1 MKLGRHELRASA
13 VLGCALVGLLLL
25 TIAIGLF
32 WTPYNP
38 IAIDLD
44 HTLAHP
50 SASHWLG
57 SDEYGRDELSRAM
70 LGARISVFIA
80 TEAATYVILLGTT
93 IGLLTGFL
101 RGWFDRIVMMFNDA
115 LLALPGILLALGLI
129 AVLGAGRESI
139 ILALT
144 LAYLPSTVRV
154 VRSAVMSVR
163 EREFIDA
170 STVAGDSTLYTMF
183 RHVLPNILPP
193 ILILGTSVFGWVVLS
208 ESALSFLGVG
218 VPPPAPS
225 WGNMLSSA
233 RPYVENASWLSIVPG
248 LCIAATLLGVNLLG
262 DAFRDWFDPR
272 RDS

>member
-1 MKLGRHELRASA
+1 MRVGRWHLRWSA
-13 VLGCALVGLLLL
+13 LIGCVLVGLLLL

-32 WTPYNP
+32 WLPYNP

-44 HTLAHP
+44 NTLAHP
-50 SASHWLG
+50 SARHWLG

-80 TEAATYVILLGTT
+80 AEATIFVILLGSTV
-93 IGLLTGFL
+93 GVLTGFL
-101 RGWFDRIVMMFNDA
+101 RGWFDRVVMMVNDA
-115 LLALPGILLALGLI
+115 LLALPGILMALGII
-129 AVLGAGRESI
+129 AVLGPGRESI

-144 LAYLPSTVRV
+144 LAYLPPVVRV

-163 EREFIDA
+163 EREFMDA
-170 STVAGDSTLYTMF
+170 STVAGDGALYTMF
-183 RHVLPNILPP
+183 RHVLPNVLPP

-233 RPYVENASWLSIVPG
+233 RPYVENASYLSIVPG
-248 LCIAATLLGVNLLG
+248 LCIAVTLLGVNLFG
-262 DAFRDWFDPR
+262 DAMRDWSDPR
-272 RDS
+272 KDS

>member
-1 MKLGRHELRASA
+1 MKMGRWHIRWSA
-13 VLGCALVGLLLL
+13 LLGCLLVGLLLL
-25 TIAIGLF
+25 TIVVGLF
-32 WTPYNP
+32 WMPYNP
-38 IAIDLD
+38 IAIDLNN
-44 HTLAHP
+44 TLAPP
-50 SASHWLG
+50 SARHWMG

-80 TEAATYVILLGTT
+80 TEATVFVILLGTT
-93 IGLLTGFL
+93 VGVLTGFA
-101 RGWFDRIVMMFNDA
+101 RGWFDRVVMMVNDA
-115 LLALPGILLALGLI
+115 LLALPGILLALALI
-129 AVLGAGRESI
+129 AALGPGRESI

-144 LAYLPSTVRV
+144 LAYLPSVVRV

-170 STVAGDSTLYTMF
+170 STVAGDGPLYTMV
-183 RHVLPNILPP
+183 RHVLPNVLPP

-233 RPYVENASWLSIVPG
+233 RPYVETSSYLSIVPG
-248 LCIAATLLGVNLLG
+248 LCIAVTLLGVNLFG
-262 DAFRDWFDPR
+262 DAMRDWFDPR
-272 RDS
+272 KD

>member
-1 MKLGRHELRASA
+1 MRIGRWQMRWSA
-13 VLGCALVGLLLL
+13 LLGCTLVGLLLL
-25 TIAIGLF
+25 TITVGLF
-32 WTPYNP
+32 WMPHNP

-80 TEAATYVILLGTT
+80 TETTIYVVLLGTT
-93 IGLLTGFL
+93 VGLLTGFL
-101 RGWFDRIVMMFNDA
+101 RGWFDRIVMMVNDA

-129 AVLGAGRESI
+129 AVLGPGRESI
-139 ILALT
+139 ILTLT
-144 LAYLPSTVRV
+144 LAYLPSVARV

-233 RPYVENASWLSIVPG
+233 RPYVENASGLSVVPG
-248 LCIAATLLGVNLLG
+248 LCIAMTLLGVNLLG
-262 DAFRDWFDPR
+262 DAMRDWFDPR

>member
-1 MKLGRHELRASA
+1 MRPRRWHIRWSA
-13 VLGCALVGLLLL
+13 LLGCILVGLLVV
-25 TIAIGLF
+25 TIAVGLF
-32 WTPYNP
+32 WMPFNP

-50 SASHWLG
+50 SATHWLG

-80 TEAATYVILLGTT
+80 TEASIFVILLGTT
-93 IGLLTGFL
+93 VGLLSGFL
-101 RGWFDRIVMMFNDA
+101 RGWFDRLVMTLNDA

-129 AVLGAGRESI
+129 AVLGSGTESI

-144 LAYLPSTVRV
+144 LAYLPSVIRV
-154 VRSAVMSVR
+154 VRSAVMSIR

-170 STVAGDSTLYTMF
+170 STVAGDGVLYTMF

-218 VPPPAPS
+218 VPPPEPS

-248 LCIAATLLGVNLLG
+248 LCIAVTLLGVNLFG
-262 DAFRDWFDPR
+262 DAMRDWFDPR
-272 RDS
+272 RES